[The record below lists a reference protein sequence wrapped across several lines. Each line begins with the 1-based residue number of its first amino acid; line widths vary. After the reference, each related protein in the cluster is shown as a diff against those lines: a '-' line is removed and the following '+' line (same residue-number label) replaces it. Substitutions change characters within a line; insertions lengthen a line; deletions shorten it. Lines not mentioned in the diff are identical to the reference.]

1 MRRPAFVVALVCAL
15 GLPAKA
21 AAQFEGVVTSD
32 YRTNGGTQAFR
43 TVQYYKG
50 DRLRAEPQLK
60 DAKGAYS
67 IVDGAKHQLISV
79 TPERGSYITVALKPA
94 EQLPRLAST
103 GKKETIAG
111 RACQHYTF
119 TKADTPTDV
128 ADLCIAKGL
137 GYSGYVGGR
146 GTEGA
151 GDLPD
156 LHALS
161 TLRAA
166 VAKDPAWQALL
177 KDGAFALSTTRTDAG
192 VVRFQSKV
200 TRIEP
205 KKLDAALFSPPS
217 DFKGTSL
224 GDLNKMMKAPTQ
236 P

>member
-1 MRRPAFVVALVCAL
+1 MHRLAWVVALVSAAVR
-15 GLPAKA
+15 PARA

-32 YRTNGGTQAFR
+32 YRTNGATQAFR

-50 DRLRAEPQLK
+50 DKLRSEPQRK

-67 IVDGAKHQLISV
+67 IVDGAKHQLVSV
-79 TPERGSYITVALKPA
+79 TPERGTYITVDLKPA
-94 EQLPRLAST
+94 QQLPTLKAT
-103 GKKETIAG
+103 GRKETIAG
-111 RACQHYTF
+111 RPCVHYAF
-119 TKADTPTDV
+119 TKADSPADV

-156 LHALS
+156 LQALS
-161 TLRAA
+161 LLRSAI
-166 VAKDPAWQALL
+166 AKDPAWQALM
-177 KDGAFALSTTRTDAG
+177 KDGAFALSITRADGG

-224 GDLNKMMKAPTQ
+224 GDLNKMMKGTAQ

>member
-1 MRRPAFVVALVCAL
+1 MRCLAWIVAVASAAVPARAV
-15 GLPAKA
+15 
-21 AAQFEGVVTSD
+21 AQFEGVVTSD
-32 YRTNGGTQAFR
+32 YRTNGGKQAFR

-50 DRLRAEPQLK
+50 DRLRSEPQLK

-67 IVDGAKHQLISV
+67 IVDEARRQLISV
-79 TPERGSYITVALKPA
+79 TPERGTYITVDLKPA
-94 EQLPRLAST
+94 ERLPHLKPT
-103 GKKETIAG
+103 GRKETIAG
-111 RACQHYTF
+111 HACEHYAI

-146 GTEGA
+146 GTDGA

-156 LHALS
+156 LRALS
-161 TLRAA
+161 TLHAA
-166 VAKDPAWQALL
+166 VGKDPAWQALM
-177 KDGAFALSTTRTDAG
+177 KGGAFALSTTRTDGG

-205 KKLDAALFSPPS
+205 KKLAAALFVPPS
-217 DFKGTSL
+217 DFKGSSL
-224 GDLNKMMKAPTQ
+224 GDLNKMMKASPE